1 MIPLL
6 QCLDSYA
13 SFFNAER
20 HELVPPPR
28 ASESSGLTGPSME
41 STNVQLLPNDLP
53 NGVDIDAAAPARHS
67 RGKRKPKLTNEG
79 RAPPTQDRKRAK
91 MHTTIPAPPKSPGTS
106 ASKTACLYPL
116 TRTRPIHMAAAFVQG
131 FGLDRKMLYTSTAPV
146 HQTQRAP
153 AQTSFKLVSIL
164 PHLQLPT
171 VSKIVSQHALHPAR
185 KSSYERRHGG
195 PRFTIYEDSTATH
208 RQFLFGSDHP
218 FFPWDL
224 TPATTLQGS
233 DNPQG
238 DQENNYQRSQE
249 FLALGW
255 PNGQAGG
262 LAATSRPDG
271 MTVQRVAMQTKPDV
285 SKQALDVL
293 RMMR

>member
-1 MIPLL
+1 M
-6 QCLDSYA
+6 D
-13 SFFNAER
+13 
-20 HELVPPPR
+20 
-28 ASESSGLTGPSME
+28 

-79 RAPPTQDRKRAK
+79 SAPTQDRKRAK
-91 MHTTIPAPPKSPGTS
+91 KHTTIPAPPKSSVTS
-106 ASKTACLYPL
+106 ASTTACLYPL
-116 TRTRPIHMAAAFVQG
+116 TRTRPIHMPAAFVQG
-131 FGLDRKMLYTSTAPV
+131 FGLDRKMRYTSTAPV
-146 HQTQRAP
+146 HQTQRAS

-171 VSKIVSQHALHPAR
+171 VSKIISQHSLHPAR
-185 KSSYERRHGG
+185 KSSHERRHGG

-208 RQFLFGSDHP
+208 RQFLFGSDYP
-218 FFPWDL
+218 FFPWHL
-224 TPATTLQGS
+224 TPATTRQGS

-249 FLALGW
+249 IPALGW

-262 LAATSRPDG
+262 LAATPGPDG
-271 MTVQRVAMQTKPDV
+271 MTVQRFAMKTKPEV

>member
-1 MIPLL
+1 
-6 QCLDSYA
+6 
-13 SFFNAER
+13 
-20 HELVPPPR
+20 
-28 ASESSGLTGPSME
+28 ME
-41 STNVQLLPNDLP
+41 STNLQLLPNDLP
-53 NGVDIDAAAPARHS
+53 NGVDIDAAAPARHA
-67 RGKRKPKLTNEG
+67 RGKRKPQSTNEG
-79 RAPPTQDRKRAK
+79 RAPTQDRKRAK
-91 MHTTIPAPPKSPGTS
+91 KHTTIPAPPKSSVTS

-116 TRTRPIHMAAAFVQG
+116 TRTRPVHMTAAFVQG

-146 HQTQRAP
+146 HPTQRAP
-153 AQTSFKLVSIL
+153 TPTSFKLVSIL
-164 PHLQLPT
+164 PHLQLST
-171 VSKIVSQHALHPAR
+171 VSKTISQHSLHPAR

-195 PRFTIYEDSTATH
+195 PRFTIYEDRTATH

-224 TPATTLQGS
+224 TPATTRQGS

-249 FLALGW
+249 IPAPGW
-255 PNGQAGG
+255 PNGRAGG
-262 LAATSRPDG
+262 LAATSRLDE
-271 MTVQRVAMQTKPDV
+271 MTVQRFAMKTKPEV